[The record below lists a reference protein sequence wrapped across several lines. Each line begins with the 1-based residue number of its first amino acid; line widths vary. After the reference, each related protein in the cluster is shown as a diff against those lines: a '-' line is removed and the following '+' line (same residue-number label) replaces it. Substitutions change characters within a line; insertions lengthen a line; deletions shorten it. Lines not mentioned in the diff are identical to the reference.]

1 MRAWIGYAGAIALL
15 GAPTALAFFSG
26 GYFDEP
32 RAWAGLAVWLLVAIA
47 VLSQPRAV
55 PRTRNAWLALLGLA
69 LTMAWTLA
77 SMAWAPLAGPAY
89 HAGQLVALYTGALL
103 AAILLLRTSWALRAV
118 EPALVGGAAVVVG
131 YGLAGRLLP
140 GVLHFAHSISAHGRL
155 EQPLTYWNAMGEL
168 AAMGLVLA
176 VRVAGSAD
184 RPPIMRA
191 LAAASCAPLG
201 MGLYLTFSRGALFA
215 CAAGLIV
222 LLAAAP
228 RREQLESA
236 CVAVG
241 AGTLAALAAAP
252 FPGLTSVGGSL
263 ATREHEGLVAL
274 VALLAIGCVAA
285 TAQRVLARRRHTAPL
300 ALPRSALAMALAAA
314 SAGLALVI
322 VAGAASDAGRQ
333 ISTGAGRL
341 VTLASNRSDFWR
353 VALRAFASE
362 PLRGIG
368 AGGWQVWWLRLRPFN
383 GFARDAHSL
392 PLQTAAELGL
402 IGALLLGAFFAGVAL
417 AARSGHRTRPAIVAG
432 PIAAL
437 VVYAAH
443 APLDWD
449 WEMPAVTLIAIVLA
463 GAVIALG
470 EGVADNGPPL
480 AQRVARL
487 NGSTRQKLRT
497 ARTKV
502 LADPAEELAS

>member
-1 MRAWIGYAGAIALL
+1 MRVRIGYAGAMALL
-15 GAPTALAFFSG
+15 GVPTVLAFFSG

-32 RAWAGLAVWLLVAIA
+32 RAWAGLGVWLLVVVA
-47 VLSQPRAV
+47 VLSQSRAV

-69 LTMAWTLA
+69 LMGAWTLA

-103 AAILLLRTSWALRAV
+103 AAILLVRTSRVLRAV
-118 EPALVGGAAVVVG
+118 EPALVTGATVVVG

-140 GVLHFAHSISAHGRL
+140 GAVHYAHSISAQGRL

-191 LAAASCAPLG
+191 LAAASGAPLG

-228 RREQLESA
+228 CREQLESA

-252 FPGLTSVGGSL
+252 FAGLTSLGGSL
-263 ATREHEGLVAL
+263 GTRERQGLVAL
-274 VALLAIGCVAA
+274 VALVAIGCVAA
-285 TAQRVLARRRHTAPL
+285 TAQRVLARRGRTAPL
-300 ALPRSALAMALAAA
+300 AVPRSALAMALAAA
-314 SAGLALVI
+314 SAGVALVI
-322 VAGAASDAGRQ
+322 AIGAASDSERQ
-333 ISTGAGRL
+333 IPTGAGRF
-341 VTLASNRSDFWR
+341 VTLASNRYDFWR

-362 PLRGIG
+362 PLRGVG

-402 IGALLLGAFFAGVAL
+402 IGVLCLGAFFVGVAL
-417 AARSGHRTRPAIVAG
+417 AARSAHRTSPTVAAG
-432 PIAAL
+432 PLAAL

-463 GAVIALG
+463 GAVIAVG
-470 EGVADNGPPL
+470 EGVAATGSPR
-480 AQRVARL
+480 AQRVGRL
-487 NGSTRQKLRT
+487 NGSRRKKLNT

-502 LADPAEELAS
+502 LGDPAEELAS